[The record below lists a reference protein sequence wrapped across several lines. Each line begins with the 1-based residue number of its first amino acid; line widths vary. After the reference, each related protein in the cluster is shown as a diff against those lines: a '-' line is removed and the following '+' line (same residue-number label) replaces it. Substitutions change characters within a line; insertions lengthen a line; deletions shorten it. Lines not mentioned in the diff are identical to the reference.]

1 MQRDNQVEW
10 KDRVTLELEAMKME
24 VARAKE
30 DIFSKNIVN
39 DETYDPGENEKY
51 YIPDDAKPEIQL
63 TEYLRTAARNH
74 TEAARI
80 LNDKFKLDEAN
91 EEEIE
96 AAKYRLA
103 LAAVEPTGKN
113 AQGQQGIQ
121 ELKEIVATMAKEDW
135 GKYESFHLSDEAKRL
150 RSGDQSDVDL
160 LQDQSNYL
168 NARRELI
175 ARIDSFVND
184 LEQNSVG
191 QAKEKLGMAN

>member
-51 YIPDDAKPEIQL
+51 YIPDDGKPEIQL

-103 LAAVEPTGKN
+103 LAAVEPTGNN

>member
-51 YIPDDAKPEIQL
+51 YIPDYAKPEIQL

-103 LAAVEPTGKN
+103 LAAVEPTGNK

-121 ELKEIVATMAKEDW
+121 ELKRIVATM
-135 GKYESFHLSDEAKRL
+135 
-150 RSGDQSDVDL
+150 
-160 LQDQSNYL
+160 
-168 NARRELI
+168 
-175 ARIDSFVND
+175 
-184 LEQNSVG
+184 
-191 QAKEKLGMAN
+191 